1 MLSLSINHPLQFA
14 GSKGALTVKMTIRPG
29 ETLAIMGPSG
39 AGKTSLL
46 RAVAGLLKPREGQV
60 TWQDETWLDT
70 SQKRFLPPYKRSVGF
85 AFQDYALFPHLTIR
99 ENLRFALAPIREDA
113 KVDELI
119 TLVQLTD
126 FADQKPAHLSGGQQQ
141 RAALARALIRK
152 PNVLLLDEPFSALD
166 GVLRHKMQTVLRD
179 YLKRFQPAM
188 LLVSHDPK
196 EVARLADG
204 LMIMENGKM
213 RQMGTPGE
221 LLAQDPIEKLS
232 GKIIELGENSMV
244 VLTDLGVVRLPFRPS
259 RGEVGDEMEVPF
271 DLEKGL

>member
-141 RAALARALIRK
+141 RAALARALIREPK
-152 PNVLLLDEPFSALD
+152 VLLLDEPFSALD
-166 GVLRHKMQTVLRD
+166 GVLRHQMQTVLRD

-196 EVARLADG
+196 EVARLTDG

-232 GKIIELGENSMV
+232 GKIIELGENSVV